1 MFGSGAAIGMVH
13 IIMLNRH
20 KTILRDL
27 IPARAAFCVVAVGT
41 SSLRAAAFLFA
52 AAATPT
58 TATTTAV
65 FGWFVFHS
73 S

>member
-1 MFGSGAAIGMVH
+1 MFGSGAAIGMVQ

-27 IPARAAFCVVAVGT
+27 IPARAAFCVVAVGAT
-41 SSLRAAAFLFA
+41 AHRAAAFLFA
-52 AAATPT
+52 TTTTPT
-58 TATTTAV
+58 AATTTAV